1 MVSLRKY
8 FSRFNPDASVKI
20 ADKALIASF
29 TDDRTFPY
37 LVSFPRTG
45 SHWLRMLMELYFEK
59 PSLVRAFYYKDAVDF
74 TCYHHHD
81 EDLNLAGRENVIYLY
96 RNPVDTVYSQ
106 IRYYRQK
113 TDAEHRVR
121 EWSNL
126 YGRHLQKWLLTER
139 CADKKTVLT
148 YEGLSSDLHK
158 EFSKLVAHFG
168 QVLDRDRLDEVAK
181 QVSKSSLKKRTS
193 HDKQVV
199 NTSESYSRERERF
212 RSAYTAIVY
221 AEIYGVSPALET
233 FLAAG

>member
-8 FSRFNPDASVKI
+8 LSRFNPDASVKI
-20 ADKALIASF
+20 SDKALISSF

-81 EDLNLAGRENVIYLY
+81 EDLSLSGRENVIYLY

-106 IRYYRQK
+106 IRYYKQE
-113 TDAEHRVR
+113 TDDDHRVR
-121 EWSNL
+121 EWSSL
-126 YGRHLQKWLLTER
+126 YGRHLQKWLINER
-139 CADKKTVLT
+139 CPVRKTVLR
-148 YEGLSSDLHK
+148 YEGLSTDLHN

-168 QVLDRDRLDEVAK
+168 QTLDRGRLDEVAR

-199 NTSESYSRERERF
+199 NTSESYSLERDRF
-212 RSAYTAIVY
+212 RSVYTAIIFS
-221 AEIYGVSPALET
+221 EIYSVTPELEK
-233 FLAAG
+233 FLASE